1 MEARCTGRKARGWR
15 RLAAYGSSGLE
26 DGAQDGDLEKRHML
40 SVRTSKR
47 YRGVSASGGWW
58 AGGWWAQGE
67 DCGQYRPRV
76 GAVFALVKVSLP
88 FGLGDDHPAMGTKTS
103 GWAAETVLLAER
115 RLEMLK

>member
-40 SVRTSKR
+40 SVRTSRR
-47 YRGVSASGGWW
+47 YRGVSAIGGWW

-76 GAVFALVKVSLP
+76 GAVFALVRRCRCLSGSATTTLQW
-88 FGLGDDHPAMGTKTS
+88 GLK
-103 GWAAETVLLAER
+103 LAGGR
-115 RLEMLK
+115 PKPCC